1 MQRGGGR
8 GVGGLT
14 KQCSSGVP
22 NSEPQLAAGPLS
34 HKTGQASISQVCQT
48 VWRQGRMAQWRQWGQ
63 QQHQQIQCVG
73 WEAGYDGSV
82 YVPETLRKI
91 L

>member
-1 MQRGGGR
+1 METQDRNAAGRGR

-48 VWRQGRMAQWRQWGQ
+48 VWRQGRMGQWGQ
-63 QQHQQIQCVG
+63 WG
-73 WEAGYDGSV
+73 LRTAREENTNKAAAPDGNWW
-82 YVPETLRKI
+82 R
-91 L
+91 